1 MRCTLCPN
9 CYDSFLDFGF
19 SLRSP
24 GSSVLNKYSPTPPLW
39 PGLGLDYVCLV
50 SVGRGGHHLGL
61 PPLHWDCPLYW
72 DRRFCPHLSSFEELP
87 ATEESI
93 RELFRRVHAYCGS
106 ERSGGWRI
114 LAELYPSLEPAYP
127 ANSDPAAVV
136 AWLSSIEAGEFVSFF
151 HNFVCDTFLDWT
163 ARGCGV
169 GCSSTWCD
177 CGTQWVQNAGVAPP
191 VASPASEAA
200 PASLAPPREPLP
212 AARRSKGW
220 ERAAAIN
227 RGKLDWSLLDIY
239 V

>member
-1 MRCTLCPN
+1 M
-9 CYDSFLDFGF
+9 
-19 SLRSP
+19 
-24 GSSVLNKYSPTPPLW
+24 LNKYSPTPPLW
-39 PGLGLDYVCLV
+39 PGLGLDYACLV
-50 SVGRGGHHLGL
+50 SVGRGGHHLGC
-61 PPLHWDCPLYW
+61 PLDLLDCPLYW

-114 LAELYPSLEPAYP
+114 LAELYPTLEPAYP

-200 PASLAPPREPLP
+200 PASLAPPRESLP

-227 RGKLDWSLLDIY
+227 RGKLDIY